1 LALDASGPVQLY
13 RRYFWLRISALPRL
27 GDLLHNRQ
35 IQGELEDLDDIQR
48 LFNVSAWAISLR
60 TRPDEGCALKDPEI
74 ARLAARVRAHFDS
87 FSKVEC
93 AVLASLG
100 YYWADR
106 WVKNDF
112 AARKQES
119 PKTRMRGIADILP
132 PPLRASARHARRVQN
147 RGAFA
152 IFRYRD
158 SILALAASLHCARL
172 DFRFEKM
179 YTTLIYA

>member
-1 LALDASGPVQLY
+1 
-13 RRYFWLRISALPRL
+13 
-27 GDLLHNRQ
+27 
-35 IQGELEDLDDIQR
+35 
-48 LFNVSAWAISLR
+48 
-60 TRPDEGCALKDPEI
+60 LKDPEI

-132 PPLRASARHARRVQN
+132 PRFAPPPAMLVESKIVAHLRYSGIGIRSWRWLRRYIARA
-147 RGAFA
+147 
-152 IFRYRD
+152 
-158 SILALAASLHCARL
+158 
-172 DFRFEKM
+172 
-179 YTTLIYA
+179 